1 MSLERIRILTEREL
15 ADAFRNRWF
24 VIYTVAFVVLCTGL
38 ALLVTGGP
46 GYGTVAGFG
55 KTSAGLVNLV
65 LFLTPLMGLTLGA
78 QALAGERER
87 GTLLYLRAQPVSA
100 ADLFLSKYL
109 GLAIGMA
116 ISITLGFSLSAI
128 VASLNG
134 GAQGIGSFLALT
146 GLTIVLGWI
155 SLSLGY
161 LISSGAR
168 RSVPALGLAIIVW
181 LGGTLLGDLGLLG
194 TALVVRL
201 SPTTLLALTALNP
214 LESYRIAAIFLL
226 RGSLDLLGP
235 AGLVVSYD
243 LGRWAGVILA
253 GVLGLW
259 LLGPLPFAYH
269 RMRREDEA

>member
-1 MSLERIRILTEREL
+1 MNLEQIRILTEREL
-15 ADAFRNRWF
+15 ADALRNRWF
-24 VIYTVAFVVLCTGL
+24 VIYTIAFAILCTGL

-46 GYGTVAGFG
+46 GYGEVAGFG
-55 KTSAGLVNLV
+55 KTGAGLINLV

-78 QALAGERER
+78 QALASERER
-87 GTLLYLRAQPVSA
+87 GTLLYLRAQPVSP

-116 ISITLGFSLSAI
+116 VSITLGFSLSAI
-128 VASLNG
+128 VASLSG
-134 GAQGIGSFLALT
+134 STQGVISFVALT
-146 GLTIVLGWI
+146 GLTILLGWI

-168 RSVPALGLAIIVW
+168 RTLPALGLAIIVW

-201 SPTTLLALTALNP
+201 SPATLLAITALNP

-235 AGLVVSYD
+235 AGLVVTYD
-243 LGRWAGVILA
+243 LGAWAGLILA
-253 GVLGLW
+253 GILGLW
-259 LLGPLPFAYH
+259 LFGPLPIAYR
-269 RMRREDEA
+269 RMLREDET